1 MGLFIDLIHM
11 HLFDDTR
18 KRQKMFSTA
27 RKKLKYSFRIGSWR
41 ALEIKH
47 IIFVHKTNEPDRI
60 RVNFYLF

>member
-1 MGLFIDLIHM
+1 M